1 MKRALKPLLFLCSA
15 LFLVACQSSS
25 AVVSKH
31 FAELTEIA
39 KAYPN
44 DCEGMGNAL
53 VKYLDANGEEIRRAM
68 RDTGNATGQEAN
80 EVFRTSLQLHEAT
93 HGCMNDS
100 VEAFRAKLADMTL
113 TLTSN
118 PS

>member
-1 MKRALKPLLFLCSA
+1 MKRALTRLFILCAA

-31 FAELTEIA
+31 FAEMTEIA

-44 DCEGMGNAL
+44 DCEGMGSAL
-53 VKYLDANGEEIRRAM
+53 VKYLDAHGDELKRAM
-68 RDTGNATGQEAN
+68 KDTGNATGQEAN

-113 TLTSN
+113 TITAD